1 MGTFIQLVIDG
12 LSAGSIYA
20 ALALAIVLVNQAT
33 GLINFAQGG
42 MAVLATYVAWVLTNQ
57 GVPLDLPKAA
67 TAGAVQS
74 VFTVSI
80 DDQGSVRVNGH
91 AVAGRASLGAEAR
104 RALAADPQ
112 MRTLISASQQASH
125 GTVMQV
131 VDSMRAVGVSKIAF
145 AVDKS
150 LPPATFEAQND
161 RE

>member
-1 MGTFIQLVIDG
+1 MAAINSKVEGPIVGINMTPLVDIT
-12 LSAGSIYA
+12 L
-20 ALALAIVLVNQAT
+20 VL
-33 GLINFAQGG
+33 LIIFMVTAKLI
-42 MAVLATYVAWVLTNQ
+42 ANQ

-80 DDQGSVRVNGH
+80 DNLGSVRVNGH
-91 AVAGRASLGAEAR
+91 SVAGRAGLGAEAR

-112 MRTLISASQQASH
+112 MRTLISASQQANH

-150 LPPATFEAQND
+150 VPPATFEARND
-161 RE
+161 R